1 MVLKELVL
9 GGRMVLQG
17 VGFLDVLS
25 ILSILAIPMV
35 FLLVFLLAF
44 S

>member
-9 GGRMVLQG
+9 GGCMVLQG
-17 VGFLDVLS
+17 VRFLDVLS
-25 ILSILAIPMV
+25 ILSILTVPMV

-44 S
+44 L